1 MIIFAVFITQ
11 TLYMITIAID
21 PDVDKNGVA
30 IFNNIDNQLELH
42 SFTFGEL
49 IDYLLILSNKDV
61 CQIIIEGGW
70 LNHSNWHLSY
80 RDSKRV
86 ACAKGNSTG
95 RSHEVGRKIA
105 ELCEHWNINHRVIKP
120 LRKCWKGKDGKI
132 THDEIKSVLNGMNIK
147 CPSRTN
153 QEERD
158 ATLIAITYGR

>member
-1 MIIFAVFITQ
+1 MFISQ

-30 IFNNIDNQLELH
+30 IYNKIDNQLELQ
-42 SFTFGEL
+42 SLTFGEL
-49 IDYLLILSNKDV
+49 VDYLLVLSNKDV

-80 RDSKRV
+80 HDNKRV
-86 ACAKGNSTG
+86 ACAKGNAAG
-95 RSHEVGRKIA
+95 RNHEVGRKIA
-105 ELCEHWNINHRVIKP
+105 ELCKHWNINHKVIKP

-132 THDEIKSVLNGMNIK
+132 THEEIKSVLNNMNIK

-158 ATLIAITYGR
+158 ATLIALTYGR